1 MELTMSQSVLPDS
14 YEGIHERART
24 LLQSGDIEG
33 SIVLYRRLTDKLNR
47 LTDRILD
54 RRPQLRDLHQQARLE
69 LTNLLA
75 SEGRYAE
82 AMEVE
87 RVLLKTHPDEADT
100 WRRDLAI
107 LRAAK
112 GEVEAGL
119 AELRALAEEASGEP
133 ERWLVLG
140 VESRL
145 AARLRDSQDALERAL
160 EECEEDDTTN
170 LVNTHFQRFL
180 LFREMKQVDDA
191 LTAWDEAVSR
201 NPDVVSTVREV
212 YTMLTDEGRYK
223 EALLYVARDPNLLQS
238 GLQRGLL
245 ASLTGKSIEAKQEWR
260 EVADLDPSEFEYGH
274 DAWVEAVLRL
284 GDPDPALEW
293 LQESLPEYGTPRL
306 IVLSGIGW
314 AMRQD
319 IELATALFQQAI
331 NMLRRQRPPKQ
342 KLDRADWQLL
352 DSLVTDDETK
362 TPLKSYFAVVETLW
376 G

>member
-1 MELTMSQSVLPDS
+1 MTQSVLPDS

-24 LLQSGDIEG
+24 LLQAGDIEG
-33 SIVLYRRLTDKLNR
+33 SIVLYRRLTDRLNR

-54 RRPQLRDLHQQARLE
+54 RRPQLRDLHRQARLE

-75 SEGRYAE
+75 GEGRYAE

-87 RVLLKTHPDEADT
+87 RVLLKTHPDEAET
-100 WRRDLAI
+100 WRRNLAI
-107 LRAAK
+107 LRVAK

-119 AELRALAEEASGEP
+119 AELREQAEKVPGDP

-145 AARLRDSQDALERAL
+145 AGRLRDSQDSLDRAL
-160 EECEEDDTTN
+160 EACSEDDDAN
-170 LVNTHFQRFL
+170 LVNTQYQRFL
-180 LFREMKQVDDA
+180 LFKEMRQVDDA
-191 LTAWDEAVSR
+191 LAAWDEAISW
-201 NPDVVSTVREV
+201 NPDVGSTVREV

-223 EALLYVARDPNLLQS
+223 EALLYATRDTNPLQS
-238 GLQRGLL
+238 GFQMGLL
-245 ASLTGKSIEAKQEWR
+245 ASLTGKPGEARQHWR
-260 EVADLDPSEFEYGH
+260 EVASLDPGEFEYGH

-284 GDPDPALEW
+284 GDPEPALEW
-293 LQESLPEYGTPRL
+293 LQESLPQYGTPRL

-314 AMRQD
+314 AMRD
-319 IELATALFQQAI
+319 DVELATALFQQAV